1 MFVYIFAFLILLAV
15 ITGYFSI
22 ARYFSIVDKPN
33 RRSSHSYETILGG
46 GIIFPVAALLWFLI
60 YGFPYPWILISLLLL
75 TIVSFID
82 DLKTLSTIT
91 RILVHF
97 SAVAILLWQTGLL
110 DYQWYI
116 IVLVFLF
123 VTGWLNA
130 FNFMDG
136 INGITALYAFTSLL
150 TFAWLNNT
158 VDFVSQ
164 EVIIFLIISVVIF
177 AFFNARRFAKTFA
190 GDVGSISMAFLLA
203 WFMILL
209 IVKTGIP
216 EYILL
221 FSVYGIDTVITII
234 IRLVKRENI
243 FEAHRTHLY
252 QLLSNELSYPHLFVA
267 VTYSFV
273 QLFINV
279 FIIMLISKNKMNIAT
294 FILTLFS
301 ITLIY
306 LLLRLKIFE
315 NIQTK
320 KD

>member
-1 MFVYIFAFLILLAV
+1 MYVYIFSFLILLAV
-15 ITGYFSI
+15 IIVYFSI

-46 GIIFPVAALLWFLI
+46 GIVFPIAALLWFMMS
-60 YGFPYPWILISLLLL
+60 GFSYPWILISLLLL

-82 DLKTLSTIT
+82 DLKTLSTIP

-97 SAVAILLWQTGLL
+97 SAVAVLLWQTGLL

-116 IVLVFLF
+116 VVLVFLL

-136 INGITALYAFTSLL
+136 INGITAFYALTSLL
-150 TFAWLNNT
+150 TFAWLNNA

-177 AFFNARRFAKTFA
+177 AFFNARKFAKTFA

-203 WFMILL
+203 WFMISL
-209 IVKTGIP
+209 IVKTGRP

-267 VTYSFV
+267 VGYSFA
-273 QLFINV
+273 QLLLNT
-279 FIIMLISKNKMNIAT
+279 FIIMLILKNKMNITT
-294 FILTLFS
+294 FVLTLFS
-301 ITLIY
+301 VTLIY
-306 LLLRLKIFE
+306 LLLRLKIFR

-320 KD
+320 